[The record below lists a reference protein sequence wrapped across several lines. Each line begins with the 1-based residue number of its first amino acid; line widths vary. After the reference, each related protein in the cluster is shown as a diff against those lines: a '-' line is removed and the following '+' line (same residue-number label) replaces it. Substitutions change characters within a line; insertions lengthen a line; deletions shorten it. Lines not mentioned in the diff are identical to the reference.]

1 MNKLVNVAEIC
12 GNRAKELFMSKYE
25 GVLTTMQLVADAP
38 LIEFQGL
45 IRAHKWEYLFGSKH
59 RFWTYSI
66 CMLSR

>member
-45 IRAHKWEYLFGSKH
+45 IRAHK
-59 RFWTYSI
+59 
-66 CMLSR
+66 